1 MDLKI
6 LKSDVFYN
14 EVDIIV
20 RKYKISYIEAVTYFC
35 EKNNV
40 EVEIAAALIK
50 GNPRIKSAVQIE
62 GEDLNILPKSA
73 RLPV

>member
-14 EVDIIV
+14 EVDAIV
-20 RKYKISYIEAVTYFC
+20 RKYDISYIDAVTYFC
-35 EKNNV
+35 EKNGI
-40 EVEIAAALIK
+40 EIEIAAALIK
-50 GNPRIKSAVQIE
+50 NNSRIKSAVQIE

-73 RLPV
+73 RLPL